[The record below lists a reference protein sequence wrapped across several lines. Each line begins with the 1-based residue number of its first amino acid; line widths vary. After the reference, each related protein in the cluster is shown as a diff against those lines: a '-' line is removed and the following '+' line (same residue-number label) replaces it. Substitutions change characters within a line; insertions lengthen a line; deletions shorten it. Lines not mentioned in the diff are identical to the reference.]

1 MTQQRQAEPRPEQ
14 EEKRNAGVSPTAGPA
29 PRQFGKDFL
38 TGCLALIIIGL
49 VAFVVVPILVVVL
62 KLSLLIAIPIG
73 LVVLL
78 VIFTTLFGRIINAL
92 RKQW

>member
-1 MTQQRQAEPRPEQ
+1 MTRQWQAEPGPEQ